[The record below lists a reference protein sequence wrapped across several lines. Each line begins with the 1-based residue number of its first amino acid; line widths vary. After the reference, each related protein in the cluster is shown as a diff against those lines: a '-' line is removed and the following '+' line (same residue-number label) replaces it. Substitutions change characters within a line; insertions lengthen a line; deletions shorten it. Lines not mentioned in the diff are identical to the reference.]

1 MASKNFDVEDDR
13 HYISLLQDIINR
25 MAANSANCKTWLVT
39 ILAALLAVQASLTE
53 LRGIVW
59 IGLIPTVSFYFL
71 DSYYLG
77 LERRFIKIEGRFVS
91 EKKEGHDTTQLQYD
105 FNAKGVMTD
114 VKATFLAMG
123 STSTWPFYIAIIV
136 VVVLIGKGV
145 ILFA

>member
-1 MASKNFDVEDDR
+1 MASKIFDVEDDR
-13 HYISLLQDIINR
+13 HYISLLQENINR

-39 ILAALLAVQASLTE
+39 ILAALLAVQASIVE

-59 IGLIPTVSFYFL
+59 IALIPAVLFYLL

-77 LERRFIKIEGRFVS
+77 LERRFIKLEGRFV
-91 EKKEGHDTTQLQYD
+91 KEIKAGGDTTQLQYD
-105 FNAKGVMTD
+105 FNVKGVMSD

-136 VVVLIGKGV
+136 VVVVIGV
-145 ILFA
+145 V